1 MNYNYLLLAA
11 ALFILEIVYFKLADH
26 FNIIDKPNERSSHT
40 GITLR
45 GGGIIFY
52 FGVLAWFVMSGFQH
66 PYFFAGLTAITLVSF
81 IDDIRALSN
90 KVRLVVQFTAMALM
104 FYEVGIF
111 REAWWLWILALIIC
125 TGILNAYNFMD
136 GINGITAAYSLTVLI
151 LLGLVNHTIQFADQ
165 DLIWYTGI
173 AVAVFGF
180 FNYRQRAKCFAGD
193 VGSTG
198 IAFIIIFLLAI
209 LILQTGNPIYLLFL
223 TVYGLDAVWTIIRR
237 VLKGENISQAHR
249 SHLYQYLVNEHKA
262 NKLVVSGM
270 YGIVQLLI
278 GLLVIAATSWTVSRQ
293 WILALALLAVGSIVY
308 LVVKGSLIR
317 KYGL

>member
-1 MNYNYLLLAA
+1 MNYLLLAA

-40 GITLR
+40 SITLR

-52 FGVLAWFVMSGFQH
+52 FGVLAWFVMSGFQN
-66 PYFFAGLTAITLVSF
+66 PYFFAGLTAITLISF
-81 IDDIRALSN
+81 VDDIRALSN
-90 KVRLVVQFTAMALM
+90 KIRLVIQFTAMALM

-111 REAWWLWILALIIC
+111 REAWWLWILALIVC

-151 LLGLVNHTIQFADQ
+151 LLGLVNHTVQFTDQ
-165 DLIWYTGI
+165 DLIWYTSI
-173 AVAVFGF
+173 AVVVFGF

-193 VGSTG
+193 VGSTS

-209 LILQTGNPIYLLFL
+209 LILKTGNPIYLLFL

-262 NKLVVSGM
+262 NKLVVSGV

-278 GLLVIAATSWTVSRQ
+278 GLFVIAATSWTVSQQ
-293 WILALALLAVGSIVY
+293 WILALALLIVGSIVY
-308 LVVKGSLIR
+308 LVIKGKLIR

>member
-1 MNYNYLLLAA
+1 MDYILLAA
-11 ALFILEIVYFKLADH
+11 ALFILEIGYFKLADH

-40 GITLR
+40 SITLR

-52 FGVLAWFVMSGFQH
+52 FGVLAWFILSGFQH
-66 PYFFAGLTAITLVSF
+66 PYFFAGLTAITFISF
-81 IDDIRALSN
+81 VDDIRALSN
-90 KVRLVVQFTAMALM
+90 KIRLVVQFGAMALM
-104 FYEVGIF
+104 FYDVGIF

-136 GINGITAAYSLTVLI
+136 GINGITAAYSITVLV
-151 LLGLVNHTIQFADQ
+151 LLGLVNHQVNFADQ

-173 AVAVFGF
+173 AVAVFAF

-193 VGSTG
+193 VGSTS

-223 TVYGLDAVWTIIRR
+223 TVYGLDAVWTIVRR
-237 VLKGENISQAHR
+237 VMKGENISQAHR
-249 SHLYQYLVNEHKA
+249 SHLYQYLVNEHKT
-262 NKLVVSGM
+262 NKLIVSGA

-278 GLLVIAATSWTVSRQ
+278 GLGVICATSWTAGQQ
-293 WILALALLAVGSIVY
+293 WIFALALLIIGSIIY
-308 LVVKGSLIR
+308 LILKGVLIR

>member
-1 MNYNYLLLAA
+1 MNYILLAA
-11 ALFILEIVYFKLADH
+11 ALFILEIGYFKLADH

-40 GITLR
+40 SITLR

-52 FGVLAWFVMSGFQH
+52 FGVLAWFVISGFQN
-66 PYFFAGLTAITLVSF
+66 PYFFAGLTAITFISF
-81 IDDIRALSN
+81 VDDIRTLSN
-90 KVRLVVQFTAMALM
+90 KIRLVVQFGAMALM
-104 FYEVGIF
+104 FYDVGIF
-111 REAWWLWILALIIC
+111 REAWWLWILALVIC

-136 GINGITAAYSLTVLI
+136 GINGITAAYSITVVV
-151 LLGLVNHTIQFADQ
+151 LLGLVNHQVNFIDQ

-173 AVAVFGF
+173 AVAVFAF

-193 VGSTG
+193 VGSTS

-237 VLKGENISQAHR
+237 VMKGENISQAHR

-262 NKLVVSGM
+262 NKLVVSGA
-270 YGIVQLLI
+270 YGVVQLFI
-278 GLLVIAATSWTVSRQ
+278 GLGVIGAASWTAGRQ
-293 WILALALLAVGSIVY
+293 WIFALALLIIGSVIY
-308 LVVKGSLIR
+308 LMLKGALIR

>member
-1 MNYNYLLLAA
+1 MNYLLLAA

-40 GITLR
+40 SITLR

-52 FGVLAWFVMSGFQH
+52 FGVLAWFVMSGFQS
-66 PYFFAGLTAITLVSF
+66 PYFFAGLTAITLISF
-81 IDDIRALSN
+81 VDDIRALSN
-90 KVRLVVQFTAMALM
+90 KIRLVIQFTAMALM

-111 REAWWLWILALIIC
+111 REAWWLWILALIVC

-136 GINGITAAYSLTVLI
+136 GINGITAAYSLAVLI
-151 LLGLVNHTIQFADQ
+151 LLGLVNHTVQFTDQ
-165 DLIWYTGI
+165 DLIWYISI
-173 AVAVFGF
+173 AVVVFGF

-193 VGSTG
+193 VGSTS

-209 LILQTGNPIYLLFL
+209 LILKTGNPIYLLFL

-262 NKLVVSGM
+262 NKLVVSGV

-278 GLLVIAATSWTVSRQ
+278 GLLVIAATSWTVNQQ
-293 WILALALLAVGSIVY
+293 WMLALALLIVGSIVY
-308 LVVKGSLIR
+308 LVIKGKLIR

>member
-1 MNYNYLLLAA
+1 MNYILIAA
-11 ALFILEIVYFKLADH
+11 ALFILEIVYFKLADR

-52 FGVLAWFVMSGFQH
+52 FGVLAWFIISGFQY
-66 PYFFAGLTAITLVSF
+66 PYFFAGLTAITFISF
-81 IDDIRALSN
+81 VDDVRTLSN
-90 KVRLVVQFTAMALM
+90 KIRLVVQFGAMALM

-136 GINGITAAYSLTVLI
+136 GINGITAAYSITVLV
-151 LLGLVNHTIQFADQ
+151 LLALVNQSVNFIDQ

-173 AVAVFGF
+173 AVAVFAF

-193 VGSTG
+193 VGSTS

-223 TVYGLDAVWTIIRR
+223 TVYGLDAVWTIVRR
-237 VLKGENISQAHR
+237 VMKRENISQAHR
-249 SHLYQYLVNEHKA
+249 SHLYQYLVNEHKV
-262 NKLVVSGM
+262 NKLLVSGV
-270 YGIVQLLI
+270 YGIVQLVI
-278 GLLVIAATSWTVSRQ
+278 GLGIIEATSWPAGRQ
-293 WILALALLAVGSIVY
+293 WIFALVLLITGSIIY
-308 LVVKGSLIR
+308 LLVKGMLIR
-317 KYGL
+317 KYSL

>member
-1 MNYNYLLLAA
+1 MNYILLAA

-40 GITLR
+40 SITLR

-52 FGVLAWFVMSGFQH
+52 FGALAWFILSGFQN
-66 PYFFAGLTAITLVSF
+66 PYFFAGLTAITFISF
-81 IDDIRALSN
+81 VDDIRTLSN
-90 KVRLVVQFTAMALM
+90 KIRLVVQFGAMALM
-104 FYEVGIF
+104 FYDVGIF
-111 REAWWLWILALIIC
+111 REAWWLWILALVIC

-136 GINGITAAYSLTVLI
+136 GINGITAAYSITVLV
-151 LLGLVNHTIQFADQ
+151 LLGLVNHQVNFIDQ

-173 AVAVFGF
+173 AVAVFAF

-193 VGSTG
+193 VGSTS

-209 LILQTGNPIYLLFL
+209 LILRTGNPIYLLFL
-223 TVYGLDAVWTIIRR
+223 TVYGLDAVWTIVRR
-237 VLKGENISQAHR
+237 VMKGENISQAHR
-249 SHLYQYLVNEHKA
+249 SHLYQYLVNEHKT
-262 NKLVVSGM
+262 NKLVVSGA

-278 GLLVIAATSWTVSRQ
+278 GLGVIGVTSWAASHQ
-293 WILALALLAVGSIVY
+293 WIFALALLITGSVIY
-308 LVVKGSLIR
+308 LILKGTLIR